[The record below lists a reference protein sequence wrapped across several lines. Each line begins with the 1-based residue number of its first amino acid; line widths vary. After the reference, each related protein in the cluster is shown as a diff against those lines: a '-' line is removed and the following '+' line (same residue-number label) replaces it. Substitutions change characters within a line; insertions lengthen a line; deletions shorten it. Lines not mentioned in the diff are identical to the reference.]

1 MSAIPVRL
9 GVQQRVLP
17 NYRAPFFDA
26 LAAACPPG
34 VSVFAGLPRPEEAIE
49 TRVELAAA
57 RLAPA
62 RNLHLGSGPL
72 YLCYQRGLPGW
83 LEKWDPG
90 ALIVEANPRYLSTP
104 TAVRWMR
111 SRGRAVI
118 GWGLGAPASGGA
130 LSGLRSAARR
140 AFLSQ
145 FDVLVTYSQ
154 QGALEYQQLGFS
166 EEQVFVAPNAAAR
179 RPAHAMPIRALT
191 ALPHQLTLLFVGRLQ
206 ARKRVD
212 LLLRACQRLPE
223 ALQPHLWVVGD
234 GPERA
239 SLEKTAREVYPR
251 ALFLG
256 ARHGAQL
263 ERLFLAADLFVLPGT
278 GGLAVQ
284 QAMSFGL
291 PVMVAEADGTQTD
304 LVRPANGWQ
313 LPPGDED
320 ALVRCLSDALSDTP
334 RLRRMGEESYRIA
347 SEEINLEH
355 MVDVFARAVDAALER
370 SKRRRG

>member
-1 MSAIPVRL
+1 MSAIPARL

-26 LAAACPPG
+26 LASACPPG

-57 RLAPA
+57 QLAPA
-62 RNLHLGSGPL
+62 RNLHLGRGSL
-72 YLCYQRGLPGW
+72 YLCFQRGLPGW
-83 LEKWDPG
+83 LERWDPG

-104 TAVRWMR
+104 AGVRWMR
-111 SRGRAVI
+111 SRGRPVI
-118 GWGLGAPASGGA
+118 GWGLGAPVSGGVF
-130 LSGLRSAARR
+130 SGLRAAARR

-145 FDVLVTYSQ
+145 FDVLITYSQ
-154 QGALEYQQLGFS
+154 QGAQEYQRLGFS
-166 EEQVFVAPNAAAR
+166 AERVFVAPNAAAR
-179 RPAHAMPIRALT
+179 RPVHPIPVRSLA

-212 LLLRACQRLPE
+212 LLLHACQRLPE
-223 ALQPHLWVVGD
+223 GLRPHLWVVGD

-239 SLEKTAREVYPR
+239 SLEKIAREVYPN

-263 ERLFLAADLFVLPGT
+263 ERLFVAADVFVLPGT

-291 PVMVAEADGTQTD
+291 PVMVAEADGTQSD

-313 LPPGDED
+313 LPPGDAD
-320 ALVRCLSDALSDTP
+320 ALVRYLSDALSDTP

-355 MVDVFARAVDAALER
+355 MVDVFARAVEAALER